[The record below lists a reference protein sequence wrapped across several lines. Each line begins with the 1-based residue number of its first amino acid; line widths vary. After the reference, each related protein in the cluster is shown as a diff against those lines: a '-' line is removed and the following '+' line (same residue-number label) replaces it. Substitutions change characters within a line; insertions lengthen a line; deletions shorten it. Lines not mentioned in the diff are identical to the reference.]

1 MPPDPPKKRASE
13 RALPLNPA
21 SFGGPDEIQDAYLK
35 RAIAE
40 MGHLN
45 DEIAADEECGAG
57 TLPVLSSG
65 APRSEVMLIKWAPSA
80 AEQQEGVAF
89 FGRAGT
95 AILKSCERLG
105 IDPLAL
111 YGTLCVKCLDQ
122 EAERAA
128 AERPRWLERELMI
141 VAPRILVVMGERV
154 IEALNGLEHPMS
166 DTLAPEPGRIQRWT
180 PSVGAIF
187 TPDIDE
193 SLDEEAA
200 KRAFWT
206 AFRVL
211 GDWHRDQPPF

>member
-1 MPPDPPKKRASE
+1 MTPDHPKQQPAG

-21 SFGGPDEIQDAYLK
+21 AFGGPDEIQDAYLK
-35 RAIAE
+35 RSIAE
-40 MGHLN
+40 MGALN
-45 DEIAADEECGAG
+45 DEIAAGEDCGAG

-89 FGRAGT
+89 FGRSGT

-105 IDPLAL
+105 IDPLSL
-111 YGTLCVKCLDQ
+111 YGTLCVKCLD
-122 EAERAA
+122 ERAERAA
-128 AERPRWLERELMI
+128 AERPRWLERELAI
-141 VAPRILVVMGERV
+141 VMPRVLVVMGERV
-154 IEALNGLEHPMS
+154 VEALNDLDYPMS
-166 DTLAPEPGRIQRWT
+166 APLEPEAGTIQRWT

-200 KRAFWT
+200 KRAFWD

-211 GDWHRDQPPF
+211 GEWHRDQPPF

>member
-1 MPPDPPKKRASE
+1 MPPDPSKPPSAP

-21 SFGGPDEIQDAYLK
+21 AFGGPDEIQDAYLK
-35 RAIAE
+35 RSIAE
-40 MGHLN
+40 MGALN
-45 DEIAADEECGAG
+45 DAISASEECGAG

-105 IDPLAL
+105 VDPLSL
-111 YGTLCVKCLDQ
+111 YGTLCVKCLD
-122 EAERAA
+122 ERAEQAA
-128 AERPRWLERELMI
+128 AERPQWLERELAI
-141 VAPRILVVMGERV
+141 VMPRVLVVMGERV
-154 IEALNGLEHPMS
+154 VRALNDLGYPMS
-166 DTLAPEPGRIQRWT
+166 EEMRAEPGAIQPWT
-180 PSVGAIF
+180 PSVGVIF

-193 SLDEEAA
+193 SLDEEGA
-200 KRAFWT
+200 KRAFWS

-211 GDWHRDQPPF
+211 GEWHREQPPF

>member
-1 MPPDPPKKRASE
+1 MTPDTPKHPPAP

-21 SFGGPDEIQDAYLK
+21 AFGGPDEIQDAYLK
-35 RAIAE
+35 RSIAE
-40 MGHLN
+40 MGALN
-45 DEIAADEECGAG
+45 DEIAASEDCGAG

-80 AEQQEGVAF
+80 AEQQEGVAY

-105 IDPLAL
+105 IDPLSL
-111 YGTLCVKCLDQ
+111 YGTLCVKCLD
-122 EAERAA
+122 ERAEQA
-128 AERPRWLERELMI
+128 AEERPQWLERELAVVM
-141 VAPRILVVMGERV
+141 PRVIVVMGERV
-154 IEALNGLEHPMS
+154 VRALNGLGYPMS
-166 DTLAPEPGRIQRWT
+166 ETIRAEPGAVQTWT

-193 SLDEEAA
+193 SLDEETA
-200 KRAFWT
+200 KRAFWN

-211 GDWHRDQPPF
+211 GHWHREQPPF

>member
-1 MPPDPPKKRASE
+1 MTPDSPKHRTAP
-13 RALPLNPA
+13 RALPLDPGA
-21 SFGGPDEIQDAYLK
+21 FGGADEIQDAYLK
-35 RAIAE
+35 RSIAE
-40 MGHLN
+40 MGSLN
-45 DEIAADEECGAG
+45 DEIAASEDCGAG

-105 IDPLAL
+105 IDPLSL
-111 YGTLCVKCLDQ
+111 YGTLCVKCLD
-122 EAERAA
+122 ERAERV
-128 AERPRWLERELMI
+128 AEQRPRWLERELSI
-141 VAPRILVVMGERV
+141 VMPRVIVVMGERV
-154 IEALNGLEHPMS
+154 VRALNDLGYPMS
-166 DTLAPEPGRIQRWT
+166 EAIRAEPGSIQTWT

-193 SLDEEAA
+193 SLDEESA
-200 KRAFWT
+200 KRAFWN

-211 GDWHRDQPPF
+211 GDWHREQPPF